1 MNVGD
6 ECVLAELKPE
16 LTIEAVPE
24 AVLEFVIEGNGPKRC
39 GELAT
44 SEDEEDGGVIEEFV
58 KVDAL
63 KIDELNAGTCGV
75 TNGLEEVW
83 GRNEVEEVWGANGLE
98 QVFKVNG
105 FEEVWG
111 RNEVDKVW
119 RVNGFEGV
127 EEN

>member
-16 LTIEAVPE
+16 LTIEAV
-24 AVLEFVIEGNGPKRC
+24 LEFVIEGNGPKRC
-39 GELAT
+39 GELVT
-44 SEDEEDGGVIEEFV
+44 SEDGVIEEFV

-63 KIDELNAGTCGV
+63 KIEELNAGTCDV

-83 GRNEVEEVWGANGLE
+83 GTNGLE
-98 QVFKVNG
+98 EVFEVNG

-119 RVNGFEGV
+119 RANGFEGL